1 MRSGPKV
8 GFAIV
13 QAVAIDVVNQKG
25 LRHIQDLAVQPD
37 GELFFAVPDL
47 ALGVVGASALG
58 GVPFIFGQA
67 WIVVGVHD
75 SVLVL
80 REGDPSEGVAE
91 AQAPVAQSEPDGN
104 ACQPSWDFDSDDQ
117 SQDAFSGVYRSEF
130 TTGGIARL
138 FPECLE
144 AAATSTV
151 WGCSCS
157 GTQQRPHNGTDLRK
171 FDEISAFFQRAGGR
185 NSLCRQE

>member
-13 QAVAIDVVNQKG
+13 QAVAIDMVNQKALG
-25 LRHIQDLAVQPD
+25 HIQDLAVQPD

-47 ALGVVGASALG
+47 ALRVVSVPALG

-80 REGDPSEGVAE
+80 REGDSSKGVAE
-91 AQAPVAQSEPDGN
+91 AETP
-104 ACQPSWDFDSDDQ
+104 
-117 SQDAFSGVYRSEF
+117 
-130 TTGGIARL
+130 I
-138 FPECLE
+138 
-144 AAATSTV
+144 
-151 WGCSCS
+151 
-157 GTQQRPHNGTDLRK
+157 K
-171 FDEISAFFQRAGGR
+171 
-185 NSLCRQE
+185 